1 MEQKLSFKEKVGYGL
16 GDMAANFIFQAM
28 LALQLSYYTDTF
40 GLSAAQAGTLFLV
53 VGLIAA
59 AFNPVMGVIA
69 DRTNTRWGKFR
80 PWLLWTA
87 VPFGIIGILTFTTPS
102 LSLSGKVIYA
112 WTTYLLLRLI
122 YAVNNVPYAS
132 LTGVLT
138 GDPDERTSIASYRQ
152 IFANSAGFIVQ
163 SLAIPMVV
171 FFGHG
176 NDRRGYQ
183 ITMGLLS
190 VLSVIFFIVAFLST
204 KERIQPNP
212 QQQTSLTQD
221 LKDLFSNRP
230 WIVLF
235 VVTTFYFAA
244 IAMRGSVMLPFFKY
258 VAGNEK
264 LFSWFNGFGLAAL
277 IAGVTVSTALT
288 VRMGK
293 RPLFILSMA
302 LTGLFNLAVL
312 FLPATATVPIIVSEV
327 LRQFCYGTSGPLI
340 WAMMGD
346 VADYGEWK
354 TGRRATGTVTAAV
367 VFALWVGLAIGGA
380 VAGWL
385 FSFYGYVAN
394 AAQSARSL
402 DGIRLTA
409 GLWSGLFFF
418 ATAGVLFFYPISRR
432 INKTISD
439 ELAGRRLSFD
449 PPAASASQK

>member
-1 MEQKLSFKEKVGYGL
+1 MIQKLSFAEKFGYGL

-59 AFNPVMGVIA
+59 AFNPIMGVIA

-87 VPFGIIGILTFTTPS
+87 VPFGIIGVLTFTTPS
-102 LSLSGKVIYA
+102 LSITGKLVYA

-152 IFANSAGFIVQ
+152 VFANSAGFIVQ

-176 NDRRGYQ
+176 NDARGYQ

-190 VLSVIFFIVAFLST
+190 ILSVIFFIVAFFTT

-230 WIVLF
+230 WVVLF
-235 VVTTFYFAA
+235 LVTTFYFAA
-244 IAMRGSVMLPFFKY
+244 ISMRGSVMLPY
-258 VAGNEK
+258 LQIPRRQREALQLVQRI
-264 LFSWFNGFGLAAL
+264 WPRLAHRRRHCFHAR
-277 IAGVTVSTALT
+277 LT
-288 VRMGK
+288 KRIGK
-293 RPLFILSMA
+293 RPLFILSMTLSRHLQPCRAFPAAARHRRHHRVRSPAPVRLWNLRPAHLGDDGRRRRLRRVENRPPRHRYCNSSCRICPLGRTRASAA
-302 LTGLFNLAVL
+302 L
-312 FLPATATVPIIVSEV
+312 LPAGSSPI
-327 LRQFCYGTSGPLI
+327 
-340 WAMMGD
+340 
-346 VADYGEWK
+346 
-354 TGRRATGTVTAAV
+354 TVTCRTPRRRCAPSMA
-367 VFALWVGLAIGGA
+367 
-380 VAGWL
+380 
-385 FSFYGYVAN
+385 
-394 AAQSARSL
+394 
-402 DGIRLTA
+402 
-409 GLWSGLFFF
+409 SG
-418 ATAGVLFFYPISRR
+418 
-432 INKTISD
+432 
-439 ELAGRRLSFD
+439 
-449 PPAASASQK
+449 

>member
-1 MEQKLSFKEKVGYGL
+1 IIQKLSFAEKFGYGL

-40 GLSAAQAGTLFLV
+40 GLSAAQAGTRFLV

-59 AFNPVMGVIA
+59 AFNPIMGVIA
-69 DRTNTRWGKFR
+69 DRTNTKWGKFR

-87 VPFGIIGILTFTTPS
+87 LPFGIIGMLTFTTPS
-102 LSLSGKVIYA
+102 LSITGKLPCA
-112 WTTYLLLRLI
+112 STTYLLLRLI

-152 IFANSAGFIVQ
+152 VFANIAGFIVQ

-176 NDRRGYQ
+176 NDARGYQ

-190 VLSVIFFIVAFLST
+190 VLSVIFFIVAFFAS
-204 KERIQPNP
+204 KDRIQPNP
-212 QQQTSLTQD
+212 QQQTSLTRD

-235 VVTTFYFAA
+235 LVTTFYFAA
-244 IAMRGSVMLPFFKY
+244 ISMRGSVMLPFFKY
-258 VAGNEK
+258 LAGNEK
-264 LFSWFNGFGLAAL
+264 LFSWFNGFGLASL
-277 IAGVTVSTALT
+277 IAGVPACSALT
-288 VRMGK
+288 KRIGK
-293 RPLFILSMA
+293 RPLFILSMT
-302 LTGLFNLAVL
+302 LSGLFNLAVL
-312 FLPATATVPIIVSEV
+312 FLPPHATVAIIVSEV
-327 LRQFCYGTSGPLI
+327 LRQFAYGTSGPLI

-385 FSFYGYVAN
+385 FSYYGYVSN
-394 AAQSARSL
+394 AVQTARAL

-409 GLWSGLFFF
+409 GLWSALFFF
-418 ATAGVLFFYPISRR
+418 ATAACLFFYPISRK
-432 INKTISD
+432 INKNISD
-439 ELAGRRLSFD
+439 ELAGRRLNFG
-449 PPAASASQK
+449 PPATSTQK

>member
-1 MEQKLSFKEKVGYGL
+1 MIEKLSVKEKIGYGL
-16 GDMAANFIFQAM
+16 GDMAANFVFQAM

-53 VGLIAA
+53 VGLLAA

-69 DRTNTRWGKFR
+69 DRTSTRWGKFR

-87 VPFGIIGILTFTTPS
+87 LPFGILCVLTFTTPS
-102 LSLSGKVIYA
+102 LSPTSKIVYA
-112 WTTYLLLRLI
+112 WTTYFLLRMI
-122 YAVNNVPYAS
+122 YTVNNVPYAS

-152 IFANSAGFIVQ
+152 IFANTAGFIVQ
-163 SLAIPMVV
+163 SLAIPMVA

-176 NDRRGYQ
+176 NDKRGYQ
-183 ITMGLLS
+183 FTMGLLS
-190 VLSVIFFIVAFLST
+190 VLSVIFFIVAFFAS

-212 QQQTSLTQD
+212 QQKTSLTQD
-221 LKDLFSNRP
+221 LADLFRNGP

-235 VVTTFYFAA
+235 LVTTFYFAA

-258 VAGNEK
+258 NAGNGH
-264 LFSWFNGFGLAAL
+264 LFSWFNGFGLTAL
-277 IAGVTVSTALT
+277 ILGVAVSTPIS
-288 VRMGK
+288 VRLGK
-293 RPLFILSMA
+293 RRLFILSMV
-302 LTGLFNLAVL
+302 LTGVFNVALL
-312 FLPATATVPIIVSEV
+312 FLPPTATIAIITSEV

-380 VAGWL
+380 LAGWL
-385 FSFYGYVAN
+385 FSVYGYVSN
-394 AAQSARSL
+394 AVQTPRAL
-402 DGIRLTA
+402 LGIRLTA
-409 GLWSGLFFF
+409 SVWSGLFFF
-418 ATAGVLFFYPISRR
+418 AAAICLFFYPISRQ

-439 ELAGRRLSFD
+439 ELAGRRKLYAPQTAPS
-449 PPAASASQK
+449 SR

>member
-1 MEQKLSFKEKVGYGL
+1 MIQKLSFAEKFGYGL

-59 AFNPVMGVIA
+59 AFNPIMGVIA
-69 DRTNTRWGKFR
+69 DRTNTKWGKFR

-87 VPFGIIGILTFTTPS
+87 LPFGIIGILTFTTPS
-102 LSLSGKVIYA
+102 LSITGKLVYA

-152 IFANSAGFIVQ
+152 VFANIAGFIVQ

-176 NDRRGYQ
+176 NDARGYQ

-190 VLSVIFFIVAFLST
+190 VLSVIFFIVAFFAT
-204 KERIQPNP
+204 KERIQPDP
-212 QQQTSLTQD
+212 QQQTSLTRD

-230 WIVLF
+230 WVVLF
-235 VVTTFYFAA
+235 LVTTFYFAA
-244 IAMRGSVMLPFFKY
+244 ISMRGSVMLPFFKY
-258 VAGNEK
+258 LAGNEK
-264 LFSWFNGFGLAAL
+264 LFSWFNGFGLASL

-288 VRMGK
+288 KRIGK
-293 RPLFILSMA
+293 RPLFILSMT
-302 LTGLFNLAVL
+302 LCGIFNLAVL
-312 FLPATATVPIIVSEV
+312 ILPPHATVAIIVSEV
-327 LRQFCYGTSGPLI
+327 LRQFAYGTSGPLI

-380 VAGWL
+380 LAGWL
-385 FSFYGYVAN
+385 FSYYGYVSN
-394 AAQSARSL
+394 AVQTARAL

-409 GLWSGLFFF
+409 GLWSALFFF
-418 ATAGVLFFYPISRR
+418 ATAACLFFYPISRK
-432 INKTISD
+432 INKNISD
-439 ELAGRRLSFD
+439 ELAGRRLNFG
-449 PPAASASQK
+449 PPATSTQK

>member
-1 MEQKLSFKEKVGYGL
+1 MIQKLSFAEKFGYGL

-59 AFNPVMGVIA
+59 AFNPIMGVIA
-69 DRTNTRWGKFR
+69 DRTNTKWGKFR

-87 VPFGIIGILTFTTPS
+87 VPFGIIGVLTFTTPS
-102 LSLSGKVIYA
+102 LSPTGKIIYA

-176 NDRRGYQ
+176 NDARGYQ

-190 VLSVIFFIVAFLST
+190 VLSVIFFIVAFFAT

-212 QQQTSLTQD
+212 QQQTSLTRD

-230 WIVLF
+230 WVVLF
-235 VVTTFYFAA
+235 LVTTFYFAA
-244 IAMRGSVMLPFFKY
+244 IAMRGSVMLPYFKY
-258 VAGNEK
+258 LAGNEK
-264 LFSWFNGFGLAAL
+264 LFSWFNGFGLASL

-288 VRMGK
+288 QRIGK
-293 RPLFILSMA
+293 RPLFILSMT
-302 LTGLFNLAVL
+302 LCGVFNLAVL
-312 FLPATATVPIIVSEV
+312 VLPPHATVAIIVSEV
-327 LRQFCYGTSGPLI
+327 LRQFCLRNLRPAHLGH
-340 WAMMGD
+340 D
-346 VADYGEWK
+346 
-354 TGRRATGTVTAAV
+354 GRRCRLRRVEDRPPRHRNCNSGGGLCSVGRSRHRRRHRRLALLVLRLRLERRADRARPRRHPPHRRPLVRRSSSSLPRSASSSIQSRARSTKTSPMSSPAAV
-367 VFALWVGLAIGGA
+367 
-380 VAGWL
+380 
-385 FSFYGYVAN
+385 
-394 AAQSARSL
+394 
-402 DGIRLTA
+402 
-409 GLWSGLFFF
+409 
-418 ATAGVLFFYPISRR
+418 
-432 INKTISD
+432 
-439 ELAGRRLSFD
+439 
-449 PPAASASQK
+449 